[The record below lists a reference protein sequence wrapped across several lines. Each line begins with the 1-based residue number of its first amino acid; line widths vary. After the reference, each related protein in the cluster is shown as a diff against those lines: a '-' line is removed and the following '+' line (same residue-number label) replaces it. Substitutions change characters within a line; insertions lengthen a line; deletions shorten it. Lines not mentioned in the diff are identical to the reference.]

1 MARALPL
8 DEIPVFGKNNL
19 PDKDTNLSDGAIFLI
34 DKPLEWSSFDV
45 VKFLRKRIRVK
56 KVGHAGTLD
65 PLATGMLI
73 LCCGKAT
80 KSISMIQDLPKVYTG
95 EITFGKSTTTY
106 DAEGEVTEEASWE
119 HITKE
124 KIVDVLGKEFTGT
137 VEQIPPMY
145 SALKYGGKKLY
156 ELARKG
162 EEVVRLPRQVTFHEH
177 EILNFEP
184 PRLTLKIK
192 CSKGTYIRSLARDLG
207 EALDSKA
214 YLSGLERTAIG
225 DFLVDDALTP
235 HEMGDQLKEIW
246 QS

>member
-1 MARALPL
+1 
-8 DEIPVFGKNNL
+8 
-19 PDKDTNLSDGAIFLI
+19 
-34 DKPLEWSSFDV
+34 
-45 VKFLRKRIRVK
+45 
-56 KVGHAGTLD
+56 
-65 PLATGMLI
+65 
-73 LCCGKAT
+73 
-80 KSISMIQDLPKVYTG
+80 
-95 EITFGKSTTTY
+95 
-106 DAEGEVTEEASWE
+106 
-119 HITKE
+119 
-124 KIVDVLGKEFTGT
+124 
-137 VEQIPPMY
+137 MY

-162 EEVVRLPRQVTFHEH
+162 EEVVRLPRQVTFHEQ

-207 EALDSKA
+207 EALDSKG